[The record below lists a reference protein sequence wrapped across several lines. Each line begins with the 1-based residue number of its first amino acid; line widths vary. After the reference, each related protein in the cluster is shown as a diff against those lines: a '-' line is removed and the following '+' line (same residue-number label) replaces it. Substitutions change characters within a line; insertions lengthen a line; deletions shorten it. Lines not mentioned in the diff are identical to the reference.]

1 MARAIL
7 TLVTVGVAIY
17 AIVDC
22 WRSRPDEVRYLPR
35 AVWIVAIL
43 VFPLMGAVAYLMMG
57 RTSPS
62 GPGGPAGQRR
72 VIAPDDDPDFLRSL
86 EIDRRGKGQPRRPEA
101 PQPPAPE
108 PPKAAKPPK
117 PPKSAKPARSEQ
129 EPPGEPGTGD
139 VPADTGGDDDSS
151 DGARS

>member
-22 WRSRPDEVRYLPR
+22 WRSRPDEVRYLPKV
-35 AVWIVAIL
+35 VWIVAIL
-43 VFPLMGAVAYLMMG
+43 VFPLMGAVAYLLMG
-57 RTSPS
+57 RSDPS
-62 GPGGPAGQRR
+62 GPGGPAAPRR

-86 EIDRRGKGQPRRPEA
+86 ETDRRGKREPRGPETQ
-101 PQPPAPE
+101 QPPPPE
-108 PPKAAKPPK
+108 PPKGAKPPK
-117 PPKSAKPARSEQ
+117 PPKPGRPEQ
-129 EPPGEPGTGD
+129 EPPAEPATGD
-139 VPADTGGDDDSS
+139 VPADTAGDDEGA